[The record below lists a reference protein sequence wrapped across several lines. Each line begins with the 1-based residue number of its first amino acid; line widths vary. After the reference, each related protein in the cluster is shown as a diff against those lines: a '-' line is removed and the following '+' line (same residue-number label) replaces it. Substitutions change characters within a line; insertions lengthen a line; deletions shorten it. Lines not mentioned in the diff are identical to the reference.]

1 MKKMLALML
10 LFASLLCADTKE
22 NALAPKMNVYAM
34 GFRCVEVEHIN
45 EHEAMFTVE
54 NCNGD
59 QYEFFADSSDYFV
72 GDDITCIMYGNR
84 TANVKDDMVVNAF
97 ADRYDLLP

>member
-1 MKKMLALML
+1 M
-10 LFASLLCADTKE
+10 LFASLLCMNTKE
-22 NALAPKMNVYAM
+22 NVLAPKKDVYAM
-34 GFRCVEVEHIN
+34 GFRCVKAGQIN

-59 QYEFFADSSDYFV
+59 QYAFFADSSDFFV
-72 GDDITCIMYGNR
+72 GDDITCIMYGNN
-84 TANVKDDMVVNAF
+84 TADVKDDIVVNAF